1 MWLGPQPLEPD
12 FVGANPSSVPHELCD
27 LGQATSLLWHAFF
40 SRASGENS
48 VYVLGDTRQAPTAV
62 LLQEGK
68 WRPGGGGGVA
78 GSFPKVTLM
87 CGGGPGGQAGGGV
100 PATSWSRP
108 LSGGDRVALAS
119 QVYGRVPRE
128 TRYGEPVGDSE
139 HAGRP
144 VLWNMPPP
152 PSASAS
158 QGRTHPCPWPARA
171 CRSPA
176 PLTS

>member
-1 MWLGPQPLEPD
+1 ME
-12 FVGANPSSVPHELCD
+12 VGRGV
-27 LGQATSLLWHAFF
+27 GSLA
-40 SRASGENS
+40 A
-48 VYVLGDTRQAPTAV
+48 
-62 LLQEGK
+62 
-68 WRPGGGGGVA
+68 
-78 GSFPKVTLM
+78 SFPKVALM
-87 CGGGPGGQAGGGV
+87 CGGGTGGKAGGGV
-100 PATSWSRP
+100 SATSWSCP

-139 HAGRP
+139 HVGRP
-144 VLWNMPPP
+144 VVWNMPPP

-158 QGRTHPCPWPARA
+158 QGRTHPCPWPAPA